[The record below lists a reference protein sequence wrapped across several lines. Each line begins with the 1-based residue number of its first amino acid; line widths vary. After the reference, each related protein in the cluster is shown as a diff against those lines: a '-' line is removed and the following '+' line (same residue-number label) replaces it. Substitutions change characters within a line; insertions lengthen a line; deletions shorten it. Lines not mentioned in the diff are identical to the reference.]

1 MTRNTRTLVAVAL
14 PILALALTHTAEAQ
28 SFSGN
33 WPLTITHSPHGN
45 GTYCL
50 GLTDD
55 GSLGFPHSG
64 QAVFTGQTLGGEKL
78 FGTFQ
83 VINGLL
89 TATIQSQGGTGQN
102 AGLVFVAHA
111 AKKGTLGKGVYDEVY
126 GGEEFNSGALAFGAK
141 GGC

>member
-1 MTRNTRTLVAVAL
+1 MTRNTRTLVAIAL
-14 PILALALTHTAEAQ
+14 PLLALALTHAAAAQ
-28 SFSGN
+28 SFTGN
-33 WPLTITHSPHGN
+33 WPITITKSPHGN
-45 GTYCL
+45 ATYCL
-50 GLTDD
+50 ALTDD

-64 QAVFTGQTLGGEKL
+64 SATLTGQTLGGEKL

-102 AGLVFVAHA
+102 AGLVFVGHA
-111 AKKGTLGKGVYDEVY
+111 AKKGTLGKGIYDEVY
-126 GGEEFNSGALAFGAK
+126 GGEEFDSGALAFGVK